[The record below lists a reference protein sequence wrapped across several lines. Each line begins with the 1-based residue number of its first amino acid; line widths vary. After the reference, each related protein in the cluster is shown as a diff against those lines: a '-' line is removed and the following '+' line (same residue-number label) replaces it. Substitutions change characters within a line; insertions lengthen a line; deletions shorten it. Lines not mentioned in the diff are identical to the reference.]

1 VSESTR
7 LNRFLAQAGV
17 ASRRGSD
24 TLIAERRVAIDGVIV
39 ETAGARVD
47 PGQVVTVDG
56 REVTA
61 ERHVYLMLN
70 KPSGYVTTAAD
81 EQGRQTVLDLVKVP
95 QRVFPVGRLD
105 LTTTGLL
112 LLTNDGDLAMRLTH
126 PRYGVEKTYRA
137 LVKGNVTPTELERLE
152 FGVELDDG
160 PTAPAKARIVGGDKG
175 GSVLE
180 ITIHEGRNRQ
190 VRRMCEAI
198 DHPVRALRRTAFGP
212 LRLGVMREGA
222 TRPLDA
228 NELEALQKTAGLRR
242 R

>member
-126 PRYGVEKTYRA
+126 PRYGVEKTSRA

>member
-17 ASRRGSD
+17 ASRRGAD

-198 DHPVRALRRTAFGP
+198 DHPVRSLRRTAFGP